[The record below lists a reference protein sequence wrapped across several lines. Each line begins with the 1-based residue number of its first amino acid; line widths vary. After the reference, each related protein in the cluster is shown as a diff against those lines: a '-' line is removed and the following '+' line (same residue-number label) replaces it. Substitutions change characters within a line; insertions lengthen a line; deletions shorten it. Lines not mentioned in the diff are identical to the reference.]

1 MVITLEKL
9 NKAIEE
15 IKKHD
20 SWVNDSHTKA
30 EYNGICSGLNQLLTH
45 FEKNSDDSPEL
56 TIDIYQYVDWD
67 DENENIAYFNT
78 TNFLNTAQEYLENDN
93 LGVEIQQT

>member
-1 MVITLEKL
+1 MGVKKMVITLEKL

-30 EYNGICSGLNQLLTH
+30 EYNGICSGLNQL
-45 FEKNSDDSPEL
+45 
-56 TIDIYQYVDWD
+56 
-67 DENENIAYFNT
+67 
-78 TNFLNTAQEYLENDN
+78 
-93 LGVEIQQT
+93 